1 MIIKGINI
9 LNFKNIA
16 EASLEFSDNVN
27 CFVGMNGMGKSN
39 FLDAIYYLSYGK
51 SFSNMPDRM
60 SVNHEAQFAML
71 QGEYERRGE
80 RLDIYCAIQRG
91 KRKVLKRD
99 GKEYQRLSE
108 HVGLLPLVMVS
119 PLDWELLRGGSEERR
134 RFIDSI
140 ISQNNKEYLAAL
152 IRYNKAL
159 EQRNS
164 MLRDG
169 VSDALLFESVE
180 MAMCVAASLIHDT
193 RSKWIK
199 EFTPIFHNLYTS
211 IAGDGESVTLEYESA
226 LNGGTM
232 AQILDANRGR
242 DAVLGYTSQGV
253 HRDDI
258 ELRLGDFSM
267 RKIGSQGQCKTYTV
281 ALRLAQYDFLCA
293 ISQHKP
299 LLLLDDIF
307 DKLDAARVQRI
318 VSIVSRDR
326 FGQIFITDTN
336 RQHIDEIITHMGG
349 DHKIFEVANGVAT
362 PLIQ

>member
-140 ISQNNKEYLAAL
+140 ISKKKKEKQA
-152 IRYNKAL
+152 
-159 EQRNS
+159 E
-164 MLRDG
+164 
-169 VSDALLFESVE
+169 
-180 MAMCVAASLIHDT
+180 
-193 RSKWIK
+193 
-199 EFTPIFHNLYTS
+199 P
-211 IAGDGESVTLEYESA
+211 
-226 LNGGTM
+226 
-232 AQILDANRGR
+232 NR
-242 DAVLGYTSQGV
+242 
-253 HRDDI
+253 
-258 ELRLGDFSM
+258 
-267 RKIGSQGQCKTYTV
+267 
-281 ALRLAQYDFLCA
+281 
-293 ISQHKP
+293 
-299 LLLLDDIF
+299 
-307 DKLDAARVQRI
+307 
-318 VSIVSRDR
+318 
-326 FGQIFITDTN
+326 
-336 RQHIDEIITHMGG
+336 
-349 DHKIFEVANGVAT
+349 
-362 PLIQ
+362 

>member
-1 MIIKGINI
+1 MNLENLTIV
-9 LNFKNIA
+9 NFKNLV
-16 EASLEFSDNVN
+16 ECQLDFSPNIN
-27 CFVGMNGMGKSN
+27 CFIGNNGMGKTN
-39 FLDAIYYLSYGK
+39 VLDAIYYLSFVK
-51 SFSNMPDRM
+51 SCSNVSDQL
-60 SVNHEAQFAML
+60 VLNHAADYMMLRGRYRRCGEPVEVAMAY
-71 QGEYERRGE
+71 QK
-80 RLDIYCAIQRG
+80 G
-91 KRKVLKRD
+91 KRKTLKRD

-199 EFTPIFHNLYTS
+199 EFTPIFHNLYTA

-232 AQILDANRGR
+232 AQILDANRQR

-349 DHKIFEVANGVAT
+349 NHKIFEVANGVAT

>member
-60 SVNHEAQFAML
+60 SVNHDAQFAML
-71 QGEYERRGE
+71 QGQYERRGE

-108 HVGLLPLVMVS
+108 HIGLLPLVMVS

-169 VSDALLFESVE
+169 VSDSLLYESVE
-180 MAMCVAASLIHDT
+180 MAMCVAANLIHDT

-199 EFTPIFHNLYTS
+199 EFTPIFHNLYAA

-226 LNGGTM
+226 LNSSAM
-232 AQILDANRGR
+232 PQILDANRQR

-258 ELRLGDFSM
+258 ELKLGDFSM

-318 VSIVSRDR
+318 VSIVSKDR

-336 RQHIDEIITHMGG
+336 RQHIDEIIAHMGG

-362 PLIQ
+362 HLIQ

>member
-1 MIIKGINI
+1 MPG
-9 LNFKNIA
+9 A
-16 EASLEFSDNVN
+16 
-27 CFVGMNGMGKSN
+27 VGR
-39 FLDAIYYLSYGK
+39 
-51 SFSNMPDRM
+51 P
-60 SVNHEAQFAML
+60 
-71 QGEYERRGE
+71 
-80 RLDIYCAIQRG
+80 
-91 KRKVLKRD
+91 
-99 GKEYQRLSE
+99 
-108 HVGLLPLVMVS
+108 
-119 PLDWELLRGGSEERR
+119 
-134 RFIDSI
+134 
-140 ISQNNKEYLAAL
+140 
-152 IRYNKAL
+152 
-159 EQRNS
+159 
-164 MLRDG
+164 
-169 VSDALLFESVE
+169 
-180 MAMCVAASLIHDT
+180 
-193 RSKWIK
+193 
-199 EFTPIFHNLYTS
+199 LYTA

-232 AQILDANRGR
+232 AQILYANRQR

-299 LLLLDDIF
+299 LLLLDDSF